1 MDEILGWSQSMPL
14 LPCPVK
20 KRGKNRSLRPW
31 PRRYVTSVY
40 TQPAPFCLAPPAGH
54 TPWPDRSYSTSW
66 HWQYHHIC
74 NTTATGFYFK
84 FHTEIQA
91 WALELVAILS
101 PTLWWDILSSWCW
114 RGSSPGAQK
123 PRKPNCAPHPPF
135 AHCYIVPCDFNKLW
149 PCSLVI
155 HFR

>member
-1 MDEILGWSQSMPL
+1 MRYWGGAS
-14 LPCPVK
+14 PCRCCLVRSK

-74 NTTATGFYFK
+74 LQLQLVFTSNFILKFK
-84 FHTEIQA
+84 HGRLNWLQY
-91 WALELVAILS
+91 WAPPCGGIFCLPDAGE
-101 PTLWWDILSSWCW
+101 
-114 RGSSPGAQK
+114 
-123 PRKPNCAPHPPF
+123 APHQE
-135 AHCYIVPCDFNKLW
+135 HRNHENQIVHLIHRSPIVILFLVTPTSCD
-149 PCSLVI
+149 LVL
-155 HFR
+155 